1 MNKEQEKIDQF
12 ESFEAKDIQDL
23 DRSKTRANGHKC
35 TRKHS
40 EPHAKINYQNFLKV
54 YKPDGKAVYKT
65 PFLKENFAKF
75 SVSTWRQRSLG
86 YQVQFQYDDY
96 HIVRNEEGDGSI

>member
-40 EPHAKINYQNFLKV
+40 EPHAKINY
-54 YKPDGKAVYKT
+54 
-65 PFLKENFAKF
+65 
-75 SVSTWRQRSLG
+75 
-86 YQVQFQYDDY
+86 
-96 HIVRNEEGDGSI
+96 